1 MEWSSVSV
9 RLNGVAFMGGVV
21 SYGHELKKR
30 SMSVPEK
37 PYLTYPR
44 DYLVP
49 SCYMCSPPTNPSGM
63 NKLNTIISKDIARD
77 TLAYGISPLHLL
89 INTMECVLHIAYRL
103 KLKQWAIKGKG
114 NQQTMSQEKKRIQ
127 KELKQHLG
135 IMLTSPHK
143 VLGLVTV
150 GTQQDVFLKHLRL
163 CPR

>member
-1 MEWSSVSV
+1 
-9 RLNGVAFMGGVV
+9 
-21 SYGHELKKR
+21 
-30 SMSVPEK
+30 
-37 PYLTYPR
+37 
-44 DYLVP
+44 
-49 SCYMCSPPTNPSGM
+49 MCSPPTNPSGM

-135 IMLTSPHK
+135 INVDQPSQGTGTSNCGNTARRFFEAPE
-143 VLGLVTV
+143 VVS
-150 GTQQDVFLKHLRL
+150 
-163 CPR
+163 